1 MSGRKVLL
9 ALLCM
14 FALLCAI
21 ALYLRA
27 TNEDKT
33 VPGPESN
40 QLLPR
45 VRGLLLTSR
54 NSRDIDCI
62 ELPSLKET
70 LIRPMK
76 PEAGDDPTIHALSGP
91 DAEGRIAYIEDHRTD
106 NPNNERHLLKT
117 IRLDGTDNIEL
128 FSRPGNALWATSIGK
143 GEIGKALALSP
154 IGGHVAFLTQ
164 LKGAQMPGALLSE
177 GLVELWDVEKKTCSK
192 TEVKTID
199 CGLAWFPVGERMAV
213 VNLVSLH

>member
-21 ALYLRA
+21 ALHLRG

-45 VRGLLLTSR
+45 VRGYVLTSR
-54 NSRDIDCI
+54 NSRDINCI
-62 ELPSLKET
+62 ELPSLKEA

-91 DAEGRIAYIEDHRTD
+91 DAEGRIAYIEDHDPLD
-106 NPNNERHLLKT
+106 NRNNARHLLKT
-117 IRLDGTDNIEL
+117 IRLDGTDNSEL
-128 FSRPGNALWATSIGK
+128 FSRPGNALWATSAIGK
-143 GEIGKALALSP
+143 GEIGKALALAP
-154 IGGHVAFLTQ
+154 IGGHLAFLTQ
-164 LKGAQMPGALLSE
+164 LKDAQMPGALLSE
-177 GLVELWDVEKKTCSK
+177 GLVELRDVEKKTGSK
-192 TEVKTID
+192 TEV
-199 CGLAWFPVGERMAV
+199 
-213 VNLVSLH
+213 